1 MWLLFGRFHFMGQA
15 CNLLLKTCLGSH
27 NPPFVI
33 VFWRK
38 WGLDLIWNLLYY
50 SFLDFVLC
58 SLVYRRGKSKLMGSW
73 IKKDKSLSRGGW
85 LPLWPDLKLITILVL
100 KRNFQVVVKL
110 KGRGREGDGGRDGG
124 KDEEGGWKIGRQ
136 VCGVMGF
143 CLWKHR
149 LTCGRGFGLVVW
161 PYFLGLADLVL
172 TWRIAI
178 RLFNFWMVRGW

>member
-136 VCGVMGF
+136 VWGNGF
-143 CLWKHR
+143 LSLEASYNMWSWIWPLCLA
-149 LTCGRGFGLVVW
+149 LLPGFGWLSIDVEDC
-161 PYFLGLADLVL
+161 Y
-172 TWRIAI
+172 
-178 RLFNFWMVRGW
+178 